1 MTVAVMAECLDLL
14 AHGLPDRIQK
24 GLPENGGRVR
34 LFAHGFLT
42 VLGLILRRAGSFLMG
57 RYSLDMGCW
66 GKKQVCH
73 TPQFRHDCALPLT
86 WYLTRHIAR
95 AGPHGVWL
103 VLGLAQSRKVILIP
117 FCPCGSGSR
126 SSLAIRCSGTSL
138 SDPANCIKT
147 NTGLPFC
154 LLHHGH

>member
-42 VLGLILRRAGSFLMG
+42 VLGLILRRAESSSMV
-57 RYSLDMGCW
+57 RYSSDMGCRA
-66 GKKQVCH
+66 KNQVCH
-73 TPQFRHDCALPLT
+73 TAKYSHDCALPLT
-86 WYLTRHIAR
+86 WNLTRHIAR

-117 FCPCGSGSR
+117 FCP
-126 SSLAIRCSGTSL
+126 
-138 SDPANCIKT
+138 
-147 NTGLPFC
+147 
-154 LLHHGH
+154 